1 MDDSLVWTESEL
13 QLLETLTDLKAKKA
27 YERVNLECVKDKCAQ
42 ILSIFVSN
50 LSQEGSREY
59 GGNFSILEFFKYL
72 NVLRNTEHQ
81 QNSGTPQDS
90 GGTPW
95 NISRTPWNTTRTPM
109 EHQQNTPEQ
118 QNHTKQ
124 RTIVVIL
131 KRI

>member
-81 QNSGTPQDS
+81 QNNGTPQDS

-95 NISRTPWNTTRTPM
+95 NTSRTPM